1 MIERYRYD
9 KTKTVQNLQLITDDS
24 WLEYDAHNRN
34 KYLHSVIFTDSFT
47 EFDLFPFGKLYRIK
61 FYTSD

>member
-1 MIERYRYD
+1 MIGRYTYD

-24 WLEYDAHNRN
+24 WYDAHNRN